1 MLKKA
6 LLAAQLIPGM
16 TEIKEPLSIKKNFD
30 FVDTIRCLSMIG
42 IVFEHVEEFGSYNYA
57 SFYTSMLQISVVQF
71 FKFSTVA
78 FFLIAGFLINHKF
91 AEYTAFQ
98 YLKNRFKSTIGPW
111 ALWLNIF
118 ILINVINLL
127 FIAYFK
133 YGGKTHMPSPFLE
146 YLSGQYYQVIFE
158 TSFWFILNFLIC
170 IAILLMCKRILYKTS
185 LGILLCLVSLF
196 YSVNLYHGW
205 IKTSHTTALFGFVFF
220 LWLGAYLNK
229 YSDVLFGFVKKT
241 SYLWLIGITLL
252 FFVVSDLEVVY
263 LKSLGS
269 DDAYNTLRFTNILYS
284 LSFFLLLLKIG
295 SIPFVN
301 RVFEPRKTTFGIYL
315 THQLI
320 ITYVLQAILRP
331 FHWRPEAM
339 TLPAIICYNILGFMI
354 TYLISMLMV
363 RILLMTRL
371 KGIIGG

>member
-1 MLKKA
+1 
-6 LLAAQLIPGM
+6 
-16 TEIKEPLSIKKNFD
+16 
-30 FVDTIRCLSMIG
+30 
-42 IVFEHVEEFGSYNYA
+42 
-57 SFYTSMLQISVVQF
+57 MLQSSVVQF
-71 FKFSTVA
+71 FKFSTIA

-118 ILINVINLL
+118 ILINIINLL

-133 YGGKTHMPSPFLE
+133 YNGEKHMPSPFLE
-146 YLSGQYYQVIFE
+146 YLSGQYYRVIFE

-170 IAILLMCKRILYKTS
+170 IAILLMCKKYLYKIG
-185 LGILLCLVSLF
+185 LGVILFLCSLF
-196 YSVNLYHGW
+196 YSVNLYYGW

-220 LWLGAYLNK
+220 LWLGAYINR
-229 YSDVLFGFVKKT
+229 YSDALFSFIKRT
-241 SYLWLIGITLL
+241 SYIWLIGVTLL
-252 FFVVSDLEVVY
+252 LLIVSDLEVVY

-269 DDAYNTLRFTNILYS
+269 NDVYNTLRFTNILYS

-315 THQLI
+315 THQII
-320 ITYVLQAILRP
+320 ITYILQAILRP
-331 FHWRPEAM
+331 FHWIPEVM
-339 TLPAIICYNILGFMI
+339 TLPQVICYNLLGFII
-354 TYLISMLMV
+354 TYLISMLMI
-363 RILLMTRL
+363 RILLKTRL
-371 KGIIGG
+371 KWSIGG